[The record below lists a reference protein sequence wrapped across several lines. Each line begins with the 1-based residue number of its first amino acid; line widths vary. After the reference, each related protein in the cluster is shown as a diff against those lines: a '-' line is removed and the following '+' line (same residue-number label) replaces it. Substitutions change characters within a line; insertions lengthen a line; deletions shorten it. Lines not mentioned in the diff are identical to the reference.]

1 MSERMGLKNLVPGSK
16 AYQIAESMAY
26 ELMMQEADQEEYG
39 KSNSIAISTGSD
51 LDRIGEDFFR
61 VSRLDSI
68 RTYTSSRMK
77 AIKFYV
83 DSGLTFGSIN
93 YDSSTGTNVPMD
105 ITIPEGT
112 TISGTRNGATYR
124 FRVTADTVLSSDDS
138 EAYVPTEIIQG
149 SLSTIPSNTLKTHSF
164 TNYTQNLNRLL
175 KVTNPVPISTGREK
189 EEDEDFRYRIPN
201 ALKVFVKT
209 NTPSIYELLTNLP
222 EVSNVYIDEA
232 ANGGGTFTVYV
243 QGITPVTED
252 SLLEDVQSLISDT
265 ISPWVISYNITKPNY
280 IGLYMSINITVRES
294 VSASFAES
302 IKNSIDTFIN
312 NFYGEKFYVNS
323 ILSLVNS
330 LSSKVLTS
338 SFNYVRVYTGDEDS
352 RRYTEINFEETPNPV
367 LYINSKEKLIVEQVS
382 NSISVTAT
390 V

>member
-252 SLLEDVQSLISDT
+252 SLLEDVQSLVSDT

>member
-1 MSERMGLKNLVPGSK
+1 MGLKNLVPGSK

-252 SLLEDVQSLISDT
+252 RLLEDVQSLVSDT

>member
-1 MSERMGLKNLVPGSK
+1 MGLKNLVPGSK

-252 SLLEDVQSLISDT
+252 SLLEDVQSLVSDT

>member
-1 MSERMGLKNLVPGSK
+1 MGLKNLVPGSK